1 MGLIARCLGC
11 RRYLFRSV
19 VLWQKKIRRDRNSIL
34 RKLFFMS
41 LRNGFSMFA
50 LLQELLELSGKEA
63 EEHTGRYG

>member
-1 MGLIARCLGC
+1 MA
-11 RRYLFRSV
+11 
-19 VLWQKKIRRDRNSIL
+19 KKLRRDRNSIL